1 MPNPESPLNEWL
13 AAIAAATPE
22 YAGGSAAAVA
32 GALGAAL
39 VEMVAGLTERREK
52 YAAVHPEARDAVA
65 RAARLRERLPA
76 LAVKDAEAFAGFT
89 AALAMP
95 KTTPAEQAARR
106 AAQDEALREGTAV
119 QLELLE
125 ALAEVAEL
133 ALAVTERGLAG
144 AAGDAATGALLAAAA
159 GRSAGWAVRSNLA
172 GATDAA
178 ARGDVAQARDLL
190 SRVESA
196 ERRVLALLEQRAG

>member
-1 MPNPESPLNEWL
+1 M
-13 AAIAAATPE
+13 
-22 YAGGSAAAVA
+22 A

-39 VEMVAGLTERREK
+39 VEMVAGLTGRREK
-52 YAAVHPEARDAVA
+52 YAAVHAEAKDAVA
-65 RAARLRERLPA
+65 RAARLRDRLPA

-89 AALAMP
+89 AALSMP
-95 KTTPAEQAARR
+95 KATADEQSARR
-106 AAQDEALREGTAV
+106 AAQDQALRDGTAV

-133 ALAVTERGLAG
+133 AAAMTERGLAG

-178 ARGDVAQARDLL
+178 ARSDVERAKGLL
-190 SRVESA
+190 ERVESA
-196 ERRVLALLEQRAG
+196 ERGVLALLEQRAG

>member
-1 MPNPESPLNEWL
+1 MPMPNPESPLTEWL
-13 AAIAAATPE
+13 AAIATPTPE
-22 YAGGSAAAVA
+22 FAGGSAASVT

-52 YAAVHPEARDAVA
+52 YAAVHAEARDARA
-65 RAARLRERLPA
+65 RAARLRELLPR

-95 KTTPAEQAARR
+95 KATSAEQAARR
-106 AAQDEALREGTAV
+106 AAQDQALRDGAAV

-133 ALAVTERGLAG
+133 GARMTERGLPA
-144 AAGDAATGALLAAAA
+144 AAGDAATAALLAGAA
-159 GRSAGWAVRSNLA
+159 GRSAAWAVRSNLA
-172 GATDAA
+172 GATDTA
-178 ARGDVAQARDLL
+178 ARDEVARAGDLL
-190 SRVESA
+190 ERVETA
-196 ERRVLALLEQRAG
+196 ERRVLALLE

>member
-1 MPNPESPLNEWL
+1 MPNPGSPLDDWL

-39 VEMVAGLTERREK
+39 VEMVAGLTGRREK
-52 YAAVHPEARDAVA
+52 YAAVHAEAKDAVA
-65 RAARLRERLPA
+65 RAARLRDRLPA

-89 AALAMP
+89 AALSMP
-95 KTTPAEQAARR
+95 KATADEQSARR
-106 AAQDEALREGTAV
+106 AAQDQALRDGTAV

-125 ALAEVAEL
+125 ALAEVGEL
-133 ALAVTERGLAG
+133 ALALTERGLAG

-178 ARGDVAQARDLL
+178 ARSDVERAKGLL
-190 SRVESA
+190 ERVESA
-196 ERRVLALLEQRAG
+196 ERGVLALLEQRAG